1 MFIKNSNK
9 MTQRGNNSLWERKGV
24 CNFCHSDGVSDKLII
39 SWGVLSSL
47 WLVSFLGCL
56 ATLFSVACEEGEH
69 YGDMNFPTFSVPP
82 SLKWL
87 SVSHFSDGHNFIA
100 FFLRQDI
107 TQSKRTAWNCVPL
120 PPKCWNCKHMSPCR
134 APFQLPVCMFWKE
147 TKAKFRWTEIK
158 GRNPHQCSR
167 CEFKMAKGADRC
179 FQAQASPEAVAHL
192 RHFLFVNTCSVR
204 RCWQNLE
211 IGDE

>member
-1 MFIKNSNK
+1 MVCMCVYGVYVCSIPVCVSV
-9 MTQRGNNSLWERKGV
+9 V
-24 CNFCHSDGVSDKLII
+24 CNSGFFCVTLWKCNIERTIIYVHLVALLDVNGELGTESCYVSQTDLEFKIL
-39 SWGVLSSL
+39 
-47 WLVSFLGCL
+47 L
-56 ATLFSVACEEGEH
+56 AQCS
-69 YGDMNFPTFSVPP
+69 
-82 SLKWL
+82 
-87 SVSHFSDGHNFIA
+87 
-100 FFLRQDI
+100 
-107 TQSKRTAWNCVPL
+107 
-120 PPKCWNCKHMSPCR
+120 KCWNCKHMSPCR